1 MRDDSAVVD
10 ILPYRAL
17 VLGLVVLV
25 ILLFAASLAI
35 GYVSLDLVQ
44 AARDVLAEKPT
55 LAALVLIELRLPRAL
70 LGGLVG
76 FSLGITGAAMQGL
89 MRNPLAEPGIIGTV
103 HWSMRVETLVGLGR
117 LPHRRPFRGPSADDR
132 KAIERALAT
141 TDIVALR
148 NRTMDQVSGGER
160 MRVLLARTLAVE
172 TETLLADEP
181 VAALDPSH
189 QLRVMELLRQ
199 TTRER
204 RNVIVVLHDLSL
216 AMRYCDR
223 LVLLARGGVLTQ
235 ACPEQVLTDQHIAAA
250 YGVDVARGE
259 RGGVP
264 FLVPW
269 APSGKTQGESK

>member
-1 MRDDSAVVD
+1 VD
-10 ILPYRAL
+10 IEAHGITVGFDGVPVLRDVDLAL
-17 VLGLVVLV
+17 RTGEMLGLIGPNGSGKTTLLRVLANLRSPQSGSV
-25 ILLFAASLAI
+25 RYGGLS
-35 GYVSLDLVQ
+35 
-44 AARDVLAEKPT
+44 ARDVGAKELARR
-55 LAALVLIELRLPRAL
+55 LAYLA
-70 LGGLVG
+70 
-76 FSLGITGAAMQGL
+76 QG
-89 MRNPLAEPGIIGTV
+89 GTV

-117 LPHRRPFRGPSADDR
+117 LPHRRSFQGPSADDR
-132 KAIERALAT
+132 NAIKRALAI
-141 TDIVALR
+141 TDVVALR
-148 NRTMDQVSGGER
+148 DRTMDQVSGGER

-172 TETLLADEP
+172 AETLLADEP
-181 VAALDPSH
+181 IAALDPQH

-199 TTRER
+199 TTREG

-235 ACPEQVLTDQHIAAA
+235 GRPEQVLTDQHIAAA

-269 APSGKTQGESK
+269 APSRKTEGESK